1 MKTLVE
7 NKNFDEI
14 EYNKWYWIKKENVS
28 FRNDRGIRLNED
40 QCVLVFLP
48 EQQPLFDKGSF
59 AGSPL
64 SSKGTSDR
72 KPITVVVYQSKE
84 NINSGRKKI
93 KINKGVRNPVPSREY
108 LEASE
113 ELHPK
118 NEKVK
123 EFYNELIV
131 MVNAYNC
138 ELVNLYSFGKNIKSI
153 PENNPDFDELLYESN
168 KRLYPKNKVSGYKNL
183 RQDIAKGKP
192 PSGDENRYYF
202 DQKNNGDRKFDE
214 IY

>member
-28 FRNDRGIRLNED
+28 FRNDRSIRLNED

-48 EQQPLFDKGSF
+48 EQQPLFDKRSF
-59 AGSPL
+59 ADSPL
-64 SSKGTSDR
+64 SSTGTLDR

-93 KINKGVRNPVPSREY
+93 KINKGQRSPIPSREV

-113 ELHPK
+113 ELHPRYE
-118 NEKVK
+118 NVK
-123 EFYNELIV
+123 EFSNELIV

-138 ELVNLYSFGKNIKSI
+138 EAVNTYSFGSDIKSI
-153 PENNPDFDELLYESN
+153 PENNLDFDEMLYESN
-168 KRLYPKNKVSGYKNL
+168 KRLYPKNEVSGYQNL

-192 PSGDENRYYF
+192 PSGDENKYYF
-202 DQKNNGDRKFDE
+202 DQKNNGNRNFNE
-214 IY
+214 VY